1 MYPLMKKSDL
11 KIIEE
16 KFQLEIYHS
25 FSCKRLS
32 IKNQNTWHYL
42 ARNTSYFYK

>member
-1 MYPLMKKSDL
+1 MKKSGL

-16 KFQLEIYHS
+16 KFQLEIYHCFS
-25 FSCKRLS
+25 FKRLS

-42 ARNTSYFYK
+42 ARKTKKYKVIFV